1 MQFPVHNLKTIK
13 NNFWGQMQEIFE
25 GSDIGHSSSTSL
37 FEMAGTKINPCKSA
51 QTFLL
56 LLSKEMKI
64 GNARVLWD
72 YGVTEILVLAL
83 SF

>member
-1 MQFPVHNLKTIK
+1 
-13 NNFWGQMQEIFE
+13 MQEIFE
-25 GSDIGHSSSTSL
+25 GSDIDHSCSARP

-51 QTFLL
+51 QTFPL

-72 YGVTEILVLAL
+72 YNVTEISVLAL